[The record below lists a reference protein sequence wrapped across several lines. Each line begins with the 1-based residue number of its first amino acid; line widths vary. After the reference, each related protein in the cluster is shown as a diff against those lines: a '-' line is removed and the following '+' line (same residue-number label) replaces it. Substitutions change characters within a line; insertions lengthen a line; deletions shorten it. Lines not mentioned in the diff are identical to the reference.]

1 MESLSVFRFQA
12 LCVSTSS
19 VPENWFVNGNAS
31 HLEPAF
37 NPMKNGMRT
46 GTITAVDLKTGKTKW
61 VYPTEFPNNE
71 FKYRTSVLSWLG
83 DNTEIRQ

>member
-1 MESLSVFRFQA
+1 
-12 LCVSTSS
+12 
-19 VPENWFVNGNAS
+19 
-31 HLEPAF
+31 
-37 NPMKNGMRT
+37 MKNGMGT

-83 DNTEIRQ
+83 DNTEIRQLP